1 MVHFYRNVFSHVPAT
16 KVRNVSHMLKAIHA
30 QESREAAD
38 QKAKAIIEDLRA
50 SKMTKAADLVEQAV
64 HETLT
69 YYTFPDIHWQKIR
82 TNNPLERIMREIR
95 RRTRVVG
102 AFPDGQSCLNLA
114 AARLRY
120 IAGTA
125 WSTKRYMNMTPLYLQ
140 QIPETGA
147 VA

>member
-1 MVHFYRNVFSHVPAT
+1 MG
-16 KVRNVSHMLKAIHA
+16 
-30 QESREAAD
+30 
-38 QKAKAIIEDLRA
+38 
-50 SKMTKAADLVEQAV
+50 KAADLVEQAV

-69 YYTFPDIHWQKIR
+69 CYAFPDIHWQKIR

-102 AFPDGQSCLNLA
+102 AFSDGQSCLNLA

-120 IAGTA
+120 IAGTQ
-125 WSTKRYMNMTPLYLQ
+125 WSTKRYMNMPPLYQAQ
-140 QIPETGA
+140 QTKTEVN

>member
-1 MVHFYRNVFSHVPAT
+1 MITLLSILLAVLVSPFRSSSSLLAENTVLRHQVVVLRR
-16 KVRNVSHMLKAIHA
+16 KVKGRIP
-30 QESREAAD
+30 
-38 QKAKAIIEDLRA
+38 
-50 SKMTKAADLVEQAV
+50 
-64 HETLT
+64 LT
-69 YYTFPDIHWQKIR
+69 YDAFPDIHWQKIR
-82 TNNPLERIMREIR
+82 TKNPLERIMRESR

-125 WSTKRYMNMTPLYLQ
+125 WSTKRYMNMRPLYQ
-140 QIPETGA
+140 PQTMQTGA